1 MSGNN
6 NYITPLIVNGIG
18 NIDRSIYILEK
29 VIETLNKTRVKFNDP
44 FLFSPIE
51 FNHPKIQNKKIDFL
65 NYQQYN
71 DFIVGLGKI
80 WQDDSYALI
89 CQHDGFP
96 LNPER
101 WRDEFFDY
109 DYVGSPWGIDRPYH
123 KRVGNGGFCLRS
135 PHCLKTISDVV
146 PYDGS
151 PEDTRIC
158 DRYGDILRDMHG
170 IKFAPVEVAMYFS
183 YDTDIVPQRNFGLDK
198 TFGFHGSG
206 NRDEVLQKYGIDIGI
221 K

>member
-6 NYITPLIVNGIG
+6 KSITPIIVNGIG
-18 NIDRSIYILEK
+18 DIDKSIQVLEQAIS
-29 VIETLNKTRVKFNDP
+29 VLNKALVKCNDP
-44 FLFSPIE
+44 FLFSPVE
-51 FNHPKIQNKKIDFL
+51 FNHKTIQHKKIDFL
-65 NYQQYN
+65 NYPQYN

-96 LNPER
+96 LNPEC
-101 WRDEFFDY
+101 WKDEFFDY
-109 DYVGSPWGIDRPYH
+109 DYIGSPWGTDRPYH

-135 PHCLKTISDVV
+135 PYCLNVISNVV
-146 PYDGS
+146 AHDGS

-158 DRYGDILRDMHG
+158 DRYGDILRDVYG
-170 IKFAPVEVAMYFS
+170 IKFAPVEVAMHFS
-183 YDTDIVPQRNFGLDK
+183 YDTDIMPERKFGIEK

-206 NRDEVLQKYGIDIGI
+206 NVKKVKELYGI
-221 K
+221 